1 MTEIQQ
7 NRWDRL
13 VRRVAGI
20 VGGGSQV
27 NDTLNELFPTIDVEN
42 VPGELLALA
51 NMRLGWVSGR
61 LAASA
66 AEFNLHQIF
75 NPANSGTLVVITQ
88 VNGFSEAAN
97 TIFRFS
103 LFIGSLATL
112 AGNERPR
119 DTRRGVTAELTGQ
132 HRTDQSVVAGGLDF
146 RVAVLADTSFTLK
159 DDNGICVLFPGTGL
173 TVTNSTLNQDSTVA
187 FMWRERAFEPS
198 EQLANG

>member
-27 NDTLNELFPTIDVEN
+27 NDTLHELFPTIDVEN

-51 NMRLGWVSGR
+51 NMRLGMCSGR
-61 LAASA
+61 LAASVG
-66 AEFNLHQIF
+66 EFNHHQVF
-75 NPANSGTLVVITQ
+75 NPTNSGTLVVITQ
-88 VNGFSEAAN
+88 VSAFSD
-97 TIFRFS
+97 TGDTVWRFS
-103 LFIGSLATL
+103 NFQPALATL

-119 DTRRGVTAELTGQ
+119 DTRRGTLAELTGQ
-132 HRTDQSVVAGGLDF
+132 HRTDQSVASGGLDF
-146 RVAVLADTSFTLK
+146 RFRTLALTTAFVKDENSLAV
-159 DDNGICVLFPGTGL
+159 IFPGTGL
-173 TVTNSTLNQDSTVA
+173 TVVSQVMNQDSTVG

-198 EQLANG
+198 EQLAVG

>member
-51 NMRLGWVSGR
+51 NMRLGMVSGR
-61 LAASA
+61 LAASV
-66 AEFNLHQIF
+66 AEFNHHQIF
-75 NPANSGTLVVITQ
+75 NPANSGTLIVITQ
-88 VNGFSEAAN
+88 VAAFSDAGD
-97 TIFRFS
+97 TVWRFS
-103 LFIGSLATL
+103 NFQPALATL

-119 DTRRGVTAELTGQ
+119 DTRRGVLAELTGQ
-132 HRTDQSVVAGGLDF
+132 HRTDQTAASGGLDF
-146 RVAVLADTSFTLK
+146 RVRSLALDTVFVK
-159 DDNGICVLFPGTGL
+159 DDNGISILFPNTGL
-173 TVTNSTLNQDSTVA
+173 TVVSQVLNQDSTVA

-198 EQLANG
+198 EQLAVG

>member
-51 NMRLGWVSGR
+51 NMRLGWVSG
-61 LAASA
+61 LLVASV
-66 AEFNLHQIF
+66 AERNHHQIF
-75 NPANSGTLVVITQ
+75 NPVNSGTLVVITQ
-88 VNGFSEAAN
+88 VSSFSSV
-97 TIFRFS
+97 TSIFRFS
-103 LFIGSLATL
+103 NFIGALPTL
-112 AGNERPR
+112 AGNERAR
-119 DTRRGVTAELTGQ
+119 DTRRGVLSELTAQ
-132 HRTDQSVVAGGLDF
+132 HRTDQSTVSGGLDF
-146 RVAVLADTSFTLK
+146 QVIAPANTPNVVK
-159 DDNGICVLFPGTGL
+159 DENAISILFPGTGL
-173 TVTNSTLNQDSTVA
+173 TVTNQTLNIDSTVS

>member
-61 LAASA
+61 LAPA
-66 AEFNLHQIF
+66 AADRNLHQLW
-75 NPANSGTLVVITQ
+75 NPANSGTLVVVTQ
-88 VNGFSEAAN
+88 VATFGLS
-97 TIFRFS
+97 TTDFRFS
-103 LFIGSLATL
+103 NFIGELATL

-119 DTRRGVTAELTGQ
+119 DTRRGVLSEMTAQ
-132 HRTDQSVVAGGLDF
+132 HRTDQSTVSGGLDF
-146 RVAVLADTSFTLK
+146 RVRALANKTEFVRDS
-159 DDNGICVLFPGTGL
+159 NGVAILFPNTGL
-173 TVTNSTLNQDSTVA
+173 TVVCQTLNVDSTVG

>member
-51 NMRLGWVSGR
+51 NMRLGWVSGA
-61 LAASA
+61 LGPSV
-66 AEFNLHQIF
+66 AEFNLHQLF
-75 NPANSGTLVVITQ
+75 NPANSGTLVVVTQ
-88 VNGFSEAAN
+88 VAVFSPN
-97 TIFRFS
+97 TTTFRFTN
-103 LFIGSLATL
+103 FIGQLATL

-119 DTRRGVTAELTGQ
+119 DTRRGILSELTAQ
-132 HRTDQSVVAGGLDF
+132 HRTDQSALSGGLDF
-146 RVAVLADTSFTLK
+146 RVRLLSHKTEFVK
-159 DDNGICVLFPGTGL
+159 DQNGVAILFPGTGL
-173 TVTNSTLNQDSTVA
+173 TVTCQTLNLNSTVS

>member
-51 NMRLGWVSGR
+51 NMRLGWVSGL

-66 AEFNLHQIF
+66 AERNHHQIF
-75 NPANSGTLVVITQ
+75 NPEGSGTLIVITR
-88 VNGFSEAAN
+88 VVAFCSV
-97 TIFRFS
+97 TSIFRFS
-103 LFIGSLATL
+103 NFIGQLPTL

-119 DTRRGVTAELTGQ
+119 DTRRGTLAEMTAQ
-132 HRTDQSVVAGGLDF
+132 HRTDQSAVSGGLDF
-146 RVAVLADTSFTLK
+146 QMISLANTMQVLEDR
-159 DDNGICVLFPGTGL
+159 NGISILFPGTGL
-173 TVTNSTLNQDSTVA
+173 TVSNQTLDIDSTVS

>member
-51 NMRLGWVSGR
+51 NMRLGWVSGS
-61 LAASA
+61 LAALA
-66 AEFNLHQIF
+66 ANRNHHQIF
-75 NPANSGTLVVITQ
+75 NPAGSGTLVVITQ
-88 VNGFSEAAN
+88 VVMFSGAVTA
-97 TIFRFS
+97 FRFS
-103 LFIGSLATL
+103 NFIGALATL

-119 DTRRGVTAELTGQ
+119 DTRRGVLAEMTGQ
-132 HRTDQSVVAGGLDF
+132 HRTDQSTVSGGLDF
-146 RVAVLADTSFTLK
+146 QVVALGNTSRFLK
-159 DDNGICVLFPGTGL
+159 DDNAISILFPGTGL
-173 TVTNSTLNQDSTVA
+173 TVTNQTLNLDSTVS